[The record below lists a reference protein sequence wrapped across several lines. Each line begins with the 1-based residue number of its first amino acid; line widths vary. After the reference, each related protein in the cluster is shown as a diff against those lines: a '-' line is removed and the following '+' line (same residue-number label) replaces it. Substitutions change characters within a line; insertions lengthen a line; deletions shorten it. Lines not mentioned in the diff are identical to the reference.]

1 MKCSASV
8 EQGETEA
15 EPQEQPQF
23 TCGVQLRRRETCEP
37 EHRVLARRYFQW
49 QNVLGRVVSK
59 VRLFCRLARERQ
71 SAVRPG
77 GQRSLPFGRRRL
89 YCNCRSNFFRGQKKL
104 TQGSRLKS
112 TNVLCGLCLAKSF
125 EVVPEQTADTA
136 KLTDGFQVGKNQGR
150 SAAEKTLA
158 QLVRNTL
165 AGSISPFPL
174 YGHLSG
180 ETAESAVEF
189 LWCAVAWYAS
199 RGIRNERVLTDDGAC
214 YRSYRFRG
222 ACREFDIRRSTLVL
236 VGPGPTAKRS
246 GSSERR

>member
-49 QNVLGRVVSK
+49 QNALGRVVSK
-59 VRLFCRLARERQ
+59 VRLFCRLAREKQ

-77 GQRSLPFGRRRL
+77 GQRPLPFGRRRL

-136 KLTDGFQVGKNQGR
+136 KLIDGFQVGKNQGR

-165 AGSISPFPL
+165 AGSIGPFPL

-180 ETAESAVEF
+180 
-189 LWCAVAWYAS
+189 
-199 RGIRNERVLTDDGAC
+199 RN
-214 YRSYRFRG
+214 
-222 ACREFDIRRSTLVL
+222 CRIRRRVFVVCGCLVCL
-236 VGPGPTAKRS
+236 PRHQ
-246 GSSERR
+246 E